1 MKARRVVMLS
11 SAIAAIVILL
21 SPPRVRAVTPPFV
34 FPDGC
39 CYYNGTIVRTVVP
52 PASNPREGQDNFYGF
67 SNADPN
73 QKGVVAVAPGAI
85 GYHGGHWKFFLV
97 TFNPGVTPYVLTS
110 EAAVIA
116 AQTAGDVTIV
126 RIPEMDFKCPI
137 QF

>member
-1 MKARRVVMLS
+1 MKARRVLMFT
-11 SAIAAIVILL
+11 SAIAAVTVLMA
-21 SPPRVRAVTPPFV
+21 STPVPAVTPPFV

-39 CYYNGTIVRTVVP
+39 CYYNGIVVRTVVP
-52 PASNPREGQDNFYGF
+52 PASNPKEGQDNFYGF

-97 TFNPGVTPYVLTS
+97 TFNPGVTPYVLMS
-110 EAAVIA
+110 EAAVLS

>member
-11 SAIAAIVILL
+11 SVIAAIVILL

-97 TFNPGVTPYVLTS
+97 TFNPGVTPYVLMS
-110 EAAVIA
+110 EAAVLS